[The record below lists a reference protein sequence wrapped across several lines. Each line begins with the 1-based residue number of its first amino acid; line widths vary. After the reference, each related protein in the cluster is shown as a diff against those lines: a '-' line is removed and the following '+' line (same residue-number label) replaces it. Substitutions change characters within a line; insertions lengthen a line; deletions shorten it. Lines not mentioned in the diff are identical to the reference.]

1 MTDLSD
7 AIAVL
12 ISGKWIS
19 VLFGRQMDEYVS
31 FEIGGGQRL
40 VTKAERIE
48 AVKLRG
54 APPEPQVNR
63 YRPWD

>member
-19 VLFGRQMDEYVS
+19 VLSGRQMGEDVS

-54 APPEPQVNR
+54 TPPEPQVDR
-63 YRPWD
+63 YKPWD

>member
-1 MTDLSD
+1 MTDLSN
-7 AIAVL
+7 AFAVL

-19 VLFGRQMDEYVS
+19 VLSGRLVGEEVWFQ
-31 FEIGGGQRL
+31 IGGGQKL
-40 VTKAERIE
+40 VAKADRIE

-54 APPEPQVNR
+54 TPPEPQVNR